1 VSSGPTPVCLVSTYP
16 PQRCGIASY
25 TAELARALAG
35 CGAPV
40 VVLSERGPDA
50 GRAHGMPSFPAW
62 DRRQDWVAPVL
73 EAVSG
78 IGATVVHLQHTPD
91 TLGWD
96 DRVPRLLDA
105 LARRGVATAIT
116 LHTVHTSVSG
126 PVEGRLRPARHH
138 RALAACA
145 GAVVVHGV
153 AGQADTLL
161 RHGVAPEKIVVI
173 PHGTAVASPPAAAES
188 RERLG
193 IAHAGPLLVY
203 FGFIHVFKN
212 VHTLLRA
219 TARLAPRVPAARLLV
234 AGSIQ
239 NRGLYNRI
247 YLRLCRRMTRA
258 RALAGRVQLREGF
271 VPPAQVADLYGA
283 ADVVLLPHSQ
293 RYGSASGVLHQALGA
308 GRLVLCSRSPK
319 FAEVGESVSPDLLVP
334 THDPDAW
341 AGRIELLLGDE
352 ALREALLA
360 RVRAWATE
368 TSWPRAAARHLALYA
383 MLQRSRPAP
392 P

>member
-1 VSSGPTPVCLVSTYP
+1 MSSEPAPVCLLSTYP

-35 CGAPV
+35 CGARV
-40 VVLSERGPDA
+40 VVLSERAADA
-50 GRAHGMPSFPAW
+50 SCFQGVASVPAW

-78 IGATVVHLQHTPD
+78 IGARVLHLQHTPD

-96 DRVPRLLDA
+96 DRAPRLLDA

-116 LHTVHTSVSG
+116 LHTVHTDASG
-126 PVEGRLRPARHH
+126 PVEGRLWPARQH
-138 RALAACA
+138 RALALRA
-145 GAVVVHGV
+145 GAVVVHGT

-161 RHGVAPEKIVVI
+161 RHGVAAEKIVVV
-173 PHGTAVASPPAAAES
+173 PHGTKVATPAVAAES
-188 RERLG
+188 RARLG

-219 TARLAPRVPAARLLV
+219 TARLGPRVPEARLLV

-239 NRGLYNRI
+239 NRGFYNRL
-247 YLRLCRRMTRA
+247 YLRMCRRMA
-258 RALAGRVQLREGF
+258 RALAGRVELREGF
-271 VPPAQVADLYGA
+271 VSPAQVADIYGA
-283 ADVVLLPHSQ
+283 ADVVLLPHWQS
-293 RYGSASGVLHQALGA
+293 YGSASGVLHQALGA

-319 FAEVGESVSPDLLVP
+319 FAEVGESVSPELLVP
-334 THDPDAW
+334 AHDAEAW
-341 AGRIELLLGDE
+341 AGRVELLLRDE
-352 ALREALLA
+352 ARRESLLA
-360 RVRAWATE
+360 RARAWAAE
-368 TSWPRAAARHLALYA
+368 TSWPRVAARHLAVYA
-383 MLQRSRPAP
+383 TLRAARDRCPG
-392 P
+392 